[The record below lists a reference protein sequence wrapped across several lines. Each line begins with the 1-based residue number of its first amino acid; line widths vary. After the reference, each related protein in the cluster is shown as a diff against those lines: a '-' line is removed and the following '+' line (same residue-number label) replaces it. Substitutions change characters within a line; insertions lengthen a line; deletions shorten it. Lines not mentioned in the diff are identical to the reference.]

1 MLCQTAK
8 KKQTIDINDGNVI
21 HITRTNK
28 EIRHIKYASEKNAHL
43 ATSQKEVNFDIHET
57 FREYLPSILMIVNE
71 VNAYISLKKNKFSRE

>member
-1 MLCQTAK
+1 MLTRSENTQYLLAQLLAIWHMLCQTAK

-43 ATSQKEVNFDIHET
+43 ATS
-57 FREYLPSILMIVNE
+57 
-71 VNAYISLKKNKFSRE
+71 